1 MIRAHLG
8 AHCVAPDVVALHLED
23 LRCALGS
30 EGGSFRFSHHL
41 VVLGI

>member
-1 MIRAHLG
+1 MIRAHLR

-23 LRCALGS
+23 LRCALGR
-30 EGGSFRFSHHL
+30 EGGSCSFSQHL